1 MENQNELYHHGIL
14 GQKWGQRR
22 YQNKDGTLTEAG
34 KKRYERDARE
44 NNWEIGADGIARSK
58 SKKTKGEIR
67 KADASKWVREDL
79 ERSKG
84 LANNT
89 KQAMND
95 VQNFN
100 KASARIRNKRTKS
113 MDLSKMTD
121 QEMRNQINRRILEQ
135 QYDDMF
141 NPKKVHRGCEAVND
155 VLEIAGPVV
164 GITSSALAI
173 ALSIKQLKG

>member
-1 MENQNELYHHGIL
+1 MKSNELYHHGIL
-14 GQKWGQRR
+14 GMKWGVRR
-22 YQNKDGTLTEAG
+22 YQNADGSLTAAG

-44 NNWEIGADGIARSK
+44 NNWEIGADGIARSR
-58 SKKTKGEIR
+58 SKKRKGEIHE
-67 KADASKWVREDL
+67 ADANKWVTEDL
-79 ERSKG
+79 ERSRG

-89 KQAMND
+89 RQSITD
-95 VQNFN
+95 VQNLN
-100 KASARIRNKRTKS
+100 KATTKIQNKYTKR

-121 QEMRNQINRRILEQ
+121 QEMRNQINRAILEQ

-141 NPKKVHRGCEAVND
+141 NPKKVRRGRETVND
-155 VLEIAGPVV
+155 ILEIAGPVV